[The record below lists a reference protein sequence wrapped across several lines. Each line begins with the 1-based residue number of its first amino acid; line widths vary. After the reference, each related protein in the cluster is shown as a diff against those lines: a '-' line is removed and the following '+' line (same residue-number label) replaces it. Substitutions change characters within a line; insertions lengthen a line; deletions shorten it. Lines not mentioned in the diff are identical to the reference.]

1 MNRLFSFFC
10 EVGNRY
16 IFDSNLHGDKNLIIV
31 FSRQPRSKILNELQ
45 EFWLNELQEFWVNK
59 ICEVSN
65 NFEKTDHSKFIEQ
78 TWLATLIPYKTCK
91 YIGAGIISRWE
102 GTDFQKNS
110 EILLTFF
117 LGQPNWF
124 SELDQNLVYG
134 AFRKILGSVRQKW
147 KSQNSS
153 KGDPLGRQGVESL
166 RGGGHNQVRFKTE
179 HFFCN
184 ISIYFFIG
192 SFWLSWADK

>member
-1 MNRLFSFFC
+1 M
-10 EVGNRY
+10 
-16 IFDSNLHGDKNLIIV
+16 IIV
-31 FSRQPRSKILNELQ
+31 FSRQPRSKVLNELQ
-45 EFWLNELQEFWVNK
+45 ESWLNELQEFWVNK

-110 EILLTFF
+110 EILSTFF

-124 SELDQNLVYG
+124 SELDQNLVYKAPPPPLKLVYIGGDG

-166 RGGGHNQVRFKTE
+166 RGGGGHNQVRFKTE

-184 ISIYFFIG
+184 VSIYFFIG